1 MRLSSLPARLVP
13 ALILACTL
21 SAWGGGKG
29 GGGGFFGGL
38 PGVGTPTPTTPTTP
52 PPDTGVKPEM
62 RCAP

>member
-13 ALILACTL
+13 ALILASAL
-21 SAWGGGKG
+21 SACGGGSN

-38 PGVGTPTPTTPTTP
+38 PGVGTPAPTTP
-52 PPDTGVKPEM
+52 PADTGTKPEM

>member
-13 ALILACTL
+13 ALILAFSL
-21 SAWGGGKG
+21 SACGGGNG

-38 PGVGTPTPTTPTTP
+38 PGAGTPTPAPTTP
-52 PPDTGVKPEM
+52 PPDTGAKPEM